1 MLASSCG
8 PGREAARTNQPH
20 AIRLGA
26 DDLRRLYRAYGFE
39 VREGTRHLVVR
50 HPEHHDLVTTV
61 ARHDEL
67 PPAYARTAVRLI
79 EEVIRRRGMMSA
91 GGEA

>member
-1 MLASSCG
+1 MDRGEKLLARIS
-8 PGREAARTNQPH
+8 RTPFGW
-20 AIRLGA
+20 GA